1 MVNAS
6 RLSLYSSSLPPIYF
20 NQLNDDRA

>member
-6 RLSLYSSSLPPIYF
+6 RLSLYSSFLTPMYF